1 VERFESWRAHTSD
14 HFDTGRQ
21 QFFNPWKNTDKRFS
35 DLVWWWVTS
44 RRRPW
49 PRAIANRSYAPPPAG
64 VDQGACALTSIGH
77 AGMLV
82 RLGGLTLLTDPQFST
97 HAGAFGRLGPR
108 RVRDP
113 GVARTRLPPV
123 DVVFVSHSHYDHLDI
138 ASLRWLD
145 RHRSPLFVTCLG
157 LKRPLERRGL
167 RRVVELDWWESFAA
181 GETLLTI
188 TPAQHW
194 SNRTMFDLRRSLWGG
209 CYLRHPSGDGVYFAG
224 DTAYAPFFA
233 EIRDR
238 LGPPAV
244 ALLPIGAYEPRWFM
258 QDHHM
263 NPDEAVRAHRDL
275 AARTS
280 VAIHHG
286 FFRLTDEAF
295 DDPVSEL
302 VRARHDHGV
311 AADAFRVLDV
321 GESMVLPTRL
331 SRPDL
336 AG

>member
-1 VERFESWRAHTSD
+1 VDSFEPWRGHTSD

-21 QFFNPWKNTDKRFS
+21 QFFNPWKNTDKRFA
-35 DLVWWWVTS
+35 DLLLWWMTS

-49 PRAIANRSYAPPPAG
+49 PRAIENRPYAPPPLRL
-64 VDQGACALTSIGH
+64 DEGACALTSIGH
-77 AGMLV
+77 ATMLV
-82 RLGGLTLLTDPQFST
+82 RLAGLTLLTDPHFST

-108 RVRDP
+108 RVREP
-113 GVARTRLPPV
+113 GLARTRLPAV
-123 DVVFVSHSHYDHLDI
+123 DVVFVSHSHYDHLDV

-157 LKRPLERRGL
+157 LKRPLARRGL
-167 RRVVELDWWESFAA
+167 RRVVELDWWESLAV
-181 GETLLTI
+181 GETLLTV

-209 CYLRHPSGDGVYFAG
+209 CYLRHPSGGGVYFAG

-238 LGPPAV
+238 LGAPAV

-258 QDHHM
+258 RDHHM
-263 NPDEAVRAHRDL
+263 NPDEAVRAHKDL

-280 VAIHHG
+280 VGIHHG

-295 DDPVSEL
+295 DDPVSDL
-302 VRARHDHGV
+302 VRARADHAV
-311 AADAFRVLDV
+311 SAEAFRVIDV
-321 GESMVLPTRL
+321 GESMVVPTRR
-331 SRPDL
+331 SMPDL